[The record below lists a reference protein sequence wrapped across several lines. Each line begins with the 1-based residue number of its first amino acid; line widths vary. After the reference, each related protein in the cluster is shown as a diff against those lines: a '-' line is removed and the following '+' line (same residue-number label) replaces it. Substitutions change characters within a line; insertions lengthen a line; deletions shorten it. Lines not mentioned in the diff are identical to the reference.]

1 MSHTSI
7 LNDITLQFLISKE
20 QLQKLNQKRNTEPDT
35 SKVSQQ
41 SVHEDKIKELF
52 HNLLVNEAPDDL
64 TYELRNIFD
73 LFVDKCIAYFEDKE
87 QEKERKEQQ
96 EQEQEQ
102 EAMDIEGEEDAEEE
116 INL

>member
-87 QEKERKEQQ
+87 QEKEL
-96 EQEQEQ
+96 
-102 EAMDIEGEEDAEEE
+102 EAMDIEGEDEEDAEEE